1 MAINLAFIDF
11 IVPISTIKQKY
22 PDGFEKFVY
31 DHRRSLGGVNY
42 FDQHLFHTG
51 AMSWE
56 GVARLKEKW
65 TSLGFQEAEVVDGKE
80 VCKDFC
86 VLESLL
92 SKTSRPCSWL
102 AIEEHHRFGY
112 LAGTDAG
119 PVVGRR
125 LFERRKTKEEKAKY
139 ERDRR
144 RMRWAAI
151 LIYRLRHVSPALVVR
166 MTQWLIRQ
174 M

>member
-11 IVPISTIKQKY
+11 VVPISTIKQKY
-22 PDGFEKFVY
+22 PDGLERFIY

-42 FDQHLFHTG
+42 FDEHLFHTG
-51 AMSWE
+51 AMS
-56 GVARLKEKW
+56 GDGITRLKDKW
-65 TSLGFQEAEVVDGKE
+65 TALGFEETEVVDGKE
-80 VCKDFC
+80 HWKDFC

-92 SKTSRPCSWL
+92 SRTSRPCPWL
-102 AIEEHHRFGY
+102 MVDEYERIGY
-112 LAGTDAG
+112 LAGTDSG

-125 LFERRKTKEEKAKY
+125 LFERRKSTEEKAKY

-144 RMRWAAI
+144 RMRWVAI
-151 LIYRLRHVSPALVVR
+151 LIYRLRHVSPVLVNR
-166 MTQWLIRQ
+166 MTKWLIRQ